1 MIKHKQTIVDQES
14 GEKYQHDG
22 VFEDSKMGIKGM
34 HTLSTCS
41 IRDPRARVLAG
52 EIWSFSRDAEN
63 KIKLI
68 LEEILEQK
76 LSLLKMENERVRDYL
91 TWLRE
96 EKSKLSDMKHATLTT
111 MYAEL
116 RAISLVNMVTVPNI
130 IPTAGRSVLA
140 RWIIGDNTYSG
151 DTGANYG
158 SLGTS
163 STAVANGDTQLG
175 TEVYRKATSSTA
187 RSSNVATLSNFY
199 TATETTGTYQ
209 EAGWH
214 IDGTASANTGQLL
227 SHFLTGAVTKSS
239 TETLVV
245 ESTLTIS

>member
-1 MIKHKQTIVDQES
+1 MNKKDNI
-14 GEKYQHDG
+14 
-22 VFEDSKMGIKGM
+22 GIKGM
-34 HTLSTCS
+34 HTLSVCS
-41 IRDPRARVLAG
+41 ISDPRAKSLG
-52 EIWSFSRDAEN
+52 GDIYTFSVDAEN

-68 LEEILEQK
+68 MEELLEQK
-76 LSLLKMENERVRDYL
+76 LSLLKKESESVRDYIA
-91 TWLRE
+91 WLRA
-96 EKSKLSDMKHATLTT
+96 EKLRLAEHKHKTLTQ
-111 MYAEL
+111 MYAAL
-116 RAISLVNMVTVPNI
+116 RDISLVNMVTVPNI

-140 RWIIGDNTYSG
+140 RWIIGDNTYDG

-158 SLGTS
+158 SLGS
-163 STAVANGDTQLG
+163 STTAVANSDTQLG
-175 TEVYRKATSSTA
+175 TETYRKATSSTA

-209 EAGWH
+209 EAAWH

-227 SHFLTGAVTKSS
+227 SRFLTGAITKSS